1 MSSDRVLAM
10 VLAGGEGTRL
20 APLTAV
26 RTKPAVPFGARYRI
40 VDFVLSNLVNSE
52 IYSIYM
58 LVQYKSQPLIE
69 HIRNAWVLAPILPNH
84 FVTVVPPQMRAGP
97 EWFQGTA
104 DAVYQNLEL
113 LEVQAPGLVVVF
125 GADHIYRMDVRAMI
139 EFHRQRRADVTVAA
153 LPVPL
158 AAASAFGIID
168 CDPDLR
174 VESFTEKPPQPA
186 SIPGDPAHAFASM
199 GNYVFDTACL
209 VEALRESHERGE
221 KDFGRDVLPRLART
235 HKVYAYDF
243 MQNRVPGVRR
253 QEERAYWRDVGT
265 VDAYFDANMDTLGP
279 SPHFNLFNPRW
290 PIRSGNYQGPATHI
304 LDGRIERSQIGPG
317 TLVRGGTI
325 RESIIRREVLI
336 EDDVVLERCVV
347 MDHCVIRRGARLRNT
362 IVDRYN
368 TIAPGTRIG
377 YEPDADAQRYH
388 VTEGGVVVVPMAPVR
403 QDTNLYE

>member
-1 MSSDRVLAM
+1 MNTDRVLAM

-26 RTKPAVPFGARYRI
+26 RSKPAVPFGARYRI

-113 LEVQAPGLVVVF
+113 LEMQAPALVVVF
-125 GADHIYRMDVRAMI
+125 GADHVYRMDVRAMI
-139 EFHRQRRADVTVAA
+139 EFHRARRADATVAA
-153 LPVPL
+153 LPVPI
-158 AAASAFGIID
+158 AAASAFGVID
-168 CDPDLR
+168 CDADLR
-174 VESFTEKPPQPA
+174 VERFTEKPAEPPT
-186 SIPGDPAHAFASM
+186 IPGDPAHAFASM

-209 VEALRESHERGE
+209 VEALRESHARGE

-235 HKVYAYDF
+235 HRVYAYDF
-243 MQNRVPGVRR
+243 LQNRVPGVRR

-265 VDAYFDANMDTLGP
+265 VDAYFDANMDILGP

-290 PIRSGNYQGPATHI
+290 PIRSSSYQGPATHI
-304 LDGRIERSQIGPG
+304 LAGTIERSQIGPG
-317 TLVRGGTI
+317 TLIRGGTI
-325 RESIIRREVLI
+325 RESIVRREVLI
-336 EDDVVLERCVV
+336 EDDVVLERCVI

-368 TIAPGTRIG
+368 TIASGTRIG
-377 YEPDADAQRYH
+377 YEPAADAKRFH
-388 VTEGGVVVVPMAPVR
+388 VSEGGVTVVPMAPVR
-403 QDTNLYE
+403 QDANLYE